1 MAAGSPI
8 WARKL
13 WATQDRFP
21 IDASEP
27 WGRLER
33 VAEGIWALVS
43 TPLQDRTTVVNF
55 KFLQNLFRSL
65 GLLAQSEIKKSLV
78 QNRAVAVDCAEN

>member
-33 VAEGIWALVS
+33 VAEGIWEGGIHTWMMEL
-43 TPLQDRTTVVNF
+43 R
-55 KFLQNLFRSL
+55 
-65 GLLAQSEIKKSLV
+65 G
-78 QNRAVAVDCAEN
+78 

>member
-13 WATQDRFP
+13 WAAQNRFP
-21 IDASEP
+21 VDAAEP

-33 VAEGIWALVS
+33 VAEGN
-43 TPLQDRTTVVNF
+43 T
-55 KFLQNLFRSL
+55 L
-65 GLLAQSEIKKSLV
+65 GGTE
-78 QNRAVAVDCAEN
+78 RDG